1 MAREVQVA
9 QRRRG
14 VTVSSASVTRVVHA
28 LDRGRPPHCPAGSLS
43 VAFVGDREIARLHA
57 DFLDDPSVTD
67 VITFPG
73 EPHPAEPFAGEI
85 CINVDQAR
93 RAAREHGQSL
103 AEELRLYLVHGWLHL
118 AGLDDGTPRQV
129 AAMRAAERRVLTSL
143 DRKGLRLRVKE

>member
-14 VTVSSASVTRVVHA
+14 VTVSPDSVTSVLHA
-28 LDRGRPPHCPAGSLS
+28 LDRGRPPRCPTGSLS

-129 AAMRAAERRVLTSL
+129 AAMRAAERKALTSL

>member
-14 VTVSSASVTRVVHA
+14 VTVSPDSVTSVVHA
-28 LDRGRPPHCPAGSLS
+28 LDRGRPPRCPAGSLS

-129 AAMRAAERRVLTSL
+129 AAMRAAERKALTSL

>member
-14 VTVSSASVTRVVHA
+14 VTVSPVSVTRVVHA
-28 LDRGRPPHCPAGSLS
+28 LDRGRPPRCPAGSLS

-129 AAMRAAERRVLTSL
+129 AAMRAAERKALTSL

>member
-1 MAREVQVA
+1 MPREVQVA

-14 VTVSSASVTRVVHA
+14 VEVAPASVLRVVRA
-28 LDRGRPPHCPAGSLS
+28 LDGGRGARCPAGTLS

-103 AEELRLYLVHGWLHL
+103 GAELRLYLVHGWLHL

-129 AAMRAAERRVLTSL
+129 AAMRSAERKALASL
-143 DRKGLRLRVKE
+143 ERKGLRLRVKE

>member
-14 VTVSSASVTRVVHA
+14 VTVSPASVTRVLHA
-28 LDRGRPPHCPAGSLS
+28 LDRGRPPRCPAGSLS

-103 AEELRLYLVHGWLHL
+103 AEELQLYLVHGWLHL
-118 AGLDDGTPRQV
+118 AGFDDRTPRQV

>member
-14 VTVSSASVTRVVHA
+14 VTVSPAAVGRVVDA
-28 LDRGRPPHCPAGSLS
+28 LDRGFRPRCPAGSLS
-43 VAFVGDREIARLHA
+43 VAFVGDREIAQLHA

-73 EPHPAEPFAGEI
+73 EPHPGEDFAGEI

-103 AEELRLYLVHGWLHL
+103 AAELRLYLVHGWLHL
-118 AGLDDGTPRQV
+118 AGFDDATPRQV
-129 AAMRAAERRVLTSL
+129 ASMRAAERKAAASL

>member
-14 VTVSSASVTRVVHA
+14 VIVSPATVERVVRA
-28 LDRGRPPHCPAGSLS
+28 LDRRRGPRCPAGSLS

-93 RAAREHGQSL
+93 RAAREHGHSL
-103 AEELRLYLVHGWLHL
+103 AGELRLYLVHGWLHL
-118 AGLDDGTPRQV
+118 AGLDDGSPREV
-129 AAMRAAERRVLTSL
+129 AAMRAAELSASAAL
-143 DRKGLRLRVKE
+143 DRAGLRLRVKE

>member
-1 MAREVQVA
+1 MAREVQVG

-14 VTVSSASVTRVVHA
+14 VSVSPASVERVVHA
-28 LDRGRPPHCPAGSLS
+28 LDRSRLRRCPAGSLS
-43 VAFVGDREIARLHA
+43 VAFIGDREIARLHA

-129 AAMRAAERRVLTSL
+129 AAMRAAERKALTSL
-143 DRKGLRLRVKE
+143 DRKGLWLRVKE

>member
-14 VTVSSASVTRVVHA
+14 VTVSPASVTRVLHA
-28 LDRGRPPHCPAGSLS
+28 LDRGRPPRCPAGSLS